1 MGQRDVAR
9 GRLDAWQRRHGA
21 VAVPIAVARKFL
33 DDRATNLAAL
43 IAYYAFFSLF
53 PLLLVL
59 VSVLGFVL
67 EGNPEL
73 RAEVVDSTLARIP
86 VIGSQLDDELNP
98 LTGSTPALVLGLIG
112 ALWAGLGVTVA
123 LGRAF
128 ETIWDVPRTEQRSM
142 VRARLR
148 GLLLLAILGAG
159 LVVSTALTGLAIGG
173 KLGPFAEQAGAFG
186 TAVAVNLA
194 GVLVL
199 FALLTDRPLSAR
211 ELLPGAATA
220 AVGMLLLQAAGSW
233 YVDAT
238 IARATATY
246 GTFALVIGLLSW
258 FLLGA
263 YLLLL
268 AAELNVVLCRRM
280 WPRSLGGPLT
290 DADRAAL
297 RRRARAAQ
305 QDERQEIVVR
315 FEELDPAVPTT
326 EDGPDHPAEREHRP

>member
-1 MGQRDVAR
+1 VTGKAR
-9 GRLDAWQRRHGA
+9 ARFDAWQRRHGA
-21 VAVPIAVARKFL
+21 VAIPLAVGRKFV

-67 EGNPEL
+67 DGNPEL
-73 RAEVVDSTLARIP
+73 REDVVDSTLARIP
-86 VIGSQLDDELNP
+86 VIGSQLDDELHP
-98 LTGSTPALVLGLIG
+98 LTGSTPALVIGLVG

-128 ETIWDVPRTEQRSM
+128 ETIWDVPRVEQRGV

-148 GLLLLAILGAG
+148 GLALLGILGAG
-159 LVVSTALTGLAIGG
+159 LIASTAITGLAIGG
-173 KLGPFAEQAGAFG
+173 RVGPFAQQASAFG
-186 TAVAVNLA
+186 LAFAVNLV
-194 GVLVL
+194 GVFVL
-199 FALLTDRPLSAR
+199 FALLTERPVRAR
-211 ELLPGAATA
+211 ELLPGAVTA
-220 AVGMLLLQAAGSW
+220 AVGMLLLQAAGTW
-233 YVDAT
+233 YVNAAID
-238 IARATATY
+238 RATATY

-258 FLLGA
+258 FLLSA

-280 WPRSLGGPLT
+280 WPRSVGGELT

-297 RRRARAAQ
+297 LRRARAAQ
-305 QDERQEIVVR
+305 LDARQEIVVR
-315 FEELDPAVPTT
+315 FGDLDPAEPTA
-326 EDGPDHPAEREHRP
+326 EDEHDHTAEREHRI